1 MLFSGAKK
9 ESDDFLLVLE
19 FLSLAALSGEAGDS
33 AVVDIDFRVI
43 KVNPGIPPPMYETH
57 EPAQR
62 SSPTPS
68 GKHTFV

>member
-33 AVVDIDFRVI
+33 AVVEIDFRVI
-43 KVNPGIPPPMYETH
+43 KVNPGIPP
-57 EPAQR
+57 
-62 SSPTPS
+62 SD
-68 GKHTFV
+68 V